1 MHRFYPG
8 LNAGVAAYVIFRTPR
23 DPRLEKG
30 EFIRR
35 PLMTFDS
42 GTGPSPILLFSAPKG
57 AHALPRDVLADLL
70 APLLMTAGKTSF
82 MSDLDC
88 AALV

>member
-1 MHRFYPG
+1 
-8 LNAGVAAYVIFRTPR
+8 
-23 DPRLEKG
+23 
-30 EFIRR
+30 
-35 PLMTFDS
+35 MTFDS

-57 AHALPRDVLADLL
+57 DHALPRDVLADLL